1 MFLSWTLSK
10 ISQWSI
16 QKWNL
21 WSQTWSKMFLSCGR
35 SLWSRIWKIW
45 TRTYIWMLAPR
56 WNWIV
61 TMPRFVYFRYLLTV
75 LYIWSRV
82 CLHFPGNLVP
92 HLNPTSIA
100 CCSDEDYCNSVL
112 KPHYKISVDS
122 HLENSNNS
130 GDFFGIGID
139 STTAYILLITFVICL
154 LLAVISIVCYYRK
167 VKKEEK
173 NQKKKFGQR

>member
-1 MFLSWTLSK
+1 
-10 ISQWSI
+10 
-16 QKWNL
+16 
-21 WSQTWSKMFLSCGR
+21 
-35 SLWSRIWKIW
+35 
-45 TRTYIWMLAPR
+45 
-56 WNWIV
+56 
-61 TMPRFVYFRYLLTV
+61 MPRFVYFRYLLTV
-75 LYIWSRV
+75 VYILSPV

-122 HLENSNNS
+122 HLENSNNP

-173 NQKKKFGQR
+173 NQKKKFGQRYFFKKTKYSK